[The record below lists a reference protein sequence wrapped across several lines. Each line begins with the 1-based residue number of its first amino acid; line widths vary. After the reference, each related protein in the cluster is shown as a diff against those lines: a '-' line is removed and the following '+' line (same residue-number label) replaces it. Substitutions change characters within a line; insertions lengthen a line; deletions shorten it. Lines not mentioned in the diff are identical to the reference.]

1 MQTEHLSKRDAI
13 SLLELIHKSTSCADE
28 KDFRDIFESL
38 KGLFAHDYA
47 ICTLAGIGSN
57 GAIQSYD
64 AINLSYPS
72 EWIAR
77 YIAQQEHRVDPI
89 IKANFTRYRLQY
101 FGDILREFCYP
112 KKNAAVAND
121 FGIVDG
127 YVHGLRNDRGTAA
140 TMFCFAGRWI
150 ERDARTETL
159 LELAVP
165 HFHQALIRVLNKNV
179 KKDIVLSP
187 REKEVLTWIK
197 QGKSTW
203 DISVLLKISERTV
216 KFHVSNIMQKLGAS
230 TRAHAA
236 AIAIEQGLVGIE

>member
-13 SLLELIHKSTSCADE
+13 SLLELIHKSTLCADE

-38 KGLFAHDYA
+38 KSLFAHDYA
-47 ICTLAGIGSN
+47 ICALAGMGSN
-57 GAIQSYD
+57 GTIQSYD
-64 AINLSYPS
+64 AINFSYPG

-77 YIAQQEHRVDPI
+77 YIEQQEHRVDPI
-89 IKANFTRYRLQY
+89 LKSNFTRYRLQY
-101 FGDILREFCYP
+101 FGDILREFYYP
-112 KKNAAVAND
+112 QKSAAVAND

-127 YVHGLRNDRGTAA
+127 YVHGFRNSRNTAGS
-140 TMFCFAGRWI
+140 MFCFAGRRI

-187 REKEVLTWIK
+187 REKEVLKWLK

-203 DISVLLKISERTV
+203 DISMILSIGERTV
-216 KFHVSNIMQKLGAS
+216 KFHISNIMQKLNAS
-230 TRAHAA
+230 GRTHAV
-236 AIAIEQGLVGIE
+236 AIAIEQGLVDIE